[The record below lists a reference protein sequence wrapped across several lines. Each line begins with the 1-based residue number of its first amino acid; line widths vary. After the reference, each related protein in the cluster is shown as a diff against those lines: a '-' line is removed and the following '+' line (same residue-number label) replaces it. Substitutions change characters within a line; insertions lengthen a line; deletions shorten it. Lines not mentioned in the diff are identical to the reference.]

1 MNSPLTAKMSAM
13 LGKTANPA
21 LASVRARTDWFE
33 EFTGEPGHALEQ
45 EFTMRTTN
53 AGPIRDQGSLDT
65 TSELRLLSASL
76 MTMQEIERKRIASDL
91 HDSIGQSLSA
101 LSCGIAAALEG
112 SRKGRSEATAS
123 MLEKLAFQCKE
134 AILEVQRIA
143 MDLRPAML
151 DDIGLSATLTW
162 FFREFQ
168 YLHPKLKLDIDVD
181 IEECAVGPALR
192 TNIFRIIQE
201 ALSNIDK
208 HACASEARVRLCRFD
223 REIHLEVID
232 NGIGFDS
239 ARKNKA
245 ARPSSGMGLKSMRER
260 AEFSGGLFCVISLPD
275 KGSRIFITWPLV
287 D

>member
-1 MNSPLTAKMSAM
+1 
-13 LGKTANPA
+13 
-21 LASVRARTDWFE
+21 
-33 EFTGEPGHALEQ
+33 
-45 EFTMRTTN
+45 
-53 AGPIRDQGSLDT
+53 
-65 TSELRLLSASL
+65 
-76 MTMQEIERKRIASDL
+76 
-91 HDSIGQSLSA
+91 
-101 LSCGIAAALEG
+101 
-112 SRKGRSEATAS
+112 

-151 DDIGLSATLTW
+151 DDLGLSATLAW

-168 YLHPKLKLDIDVD
+168 YLHPNLKLDIDVD

-208 HACASEARVRLCRFD
+208 HAYASDARISLCRLD

-232 NGIGFDS
+232 NGIGFDRAKKIQS
-239 ARKNKA
+239 S
-245 ARPSSGMGLKSMRER
+245 RPSSGMGLKSMRER
-260 AEFSGGLFCVISLPD
+260 AEYSGGRFCLISLPD
-275 KGSRIFITWPLV
+275 KGSRIFITWPLA

>member
-1 MNSPLTAKMSAM
+1 MNSPLTAKMSSM
-13 LGKTANPA
+13 LEKIANPV
-21 LASVRARTDWFE
+21 LASVPARTDWFE
-33 EFTGEPGHALEQ
+33 TFTDETGHSLEQ
-45 EFTMRTTN
+45 ALTLRTTN
-53 AGPIRDQGSLDT
+53 AAPIHDQSPLDS

-101 LSCGIAAALEG
+101 LSCGIAAALES
-112 SRKGRSEATAS
+112 SRKGHSESTAS

-151 DDIGLSATLTW
+151 DDLGLSATLSW

-168 YLHPKLKLDIDVD
+168 YLHPKLKLDVDVD
-181 IEECAVGPALR
+181 IEESAVGPALR

-208 HACASEARVRLCRFD
+208 HAYASEARVRLCRFD

-232 NGIGFDS
+232 NGIGFDR
-239 ARKNKA
+239 ARKGQSS
-245 ARPSSGMGLKSMRER
+245 RPSSGMGLKSMRER
-260 AEFSGGLFCVISLPD
+260 AEYSGGLFCLISLPD
-275 KGSRIFITWPLV
+275 KGSRVFITWPLA